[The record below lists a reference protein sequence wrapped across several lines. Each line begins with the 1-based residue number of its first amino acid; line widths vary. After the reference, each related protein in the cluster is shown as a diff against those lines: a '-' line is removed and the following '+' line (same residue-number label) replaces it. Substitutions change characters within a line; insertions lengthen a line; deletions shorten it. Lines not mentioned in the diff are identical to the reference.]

1 MDRNAGST
9 DCESGVRSIMGS
21 ALTALP
27 WCCIA
32 PAAFAVSGV
41 AAAGIGAGLQSVLP
55 AFLLLSGG
63 LLGRSL
69 YLSLVKRRGPTWVR
83 AVVLVSAPAIALVW
97 AFRFGWVPL

>member
-1 MDRNAGST
+1 MSDS
-9 DCESGVRSIMGS
+9 SVRSVMGS

-41 AAAGIGAGLQSVLP
+41 AAAGIGTGLKSAMPILLVLS
-55 AFLLLSGG
+55 AG
-63 LLGRSL
+63 LLGRSV
-69 YLSLVKRRGPTWVR
+69 YLALVKRQGAPWVR

-97 AFRFGWVPL
+97 AFRFGWVGL

>member
-1 MDRNAGST
+1 MSDS
-9 DCESGVRSIMGS
+9 SVRSVMGS

-41 AAAGIGAGLQSVLP
+41 ATAGIGTGMKSAMPVFLVLSV
-55 AFLLLSGG
+55 G

-69 YLSLVKRRGPTWVR
+69 YLALVKRRGPTWVR
-83 AVVLVSAPAIALVW
+83 AVVLLSTPAIALIWV
-97 AFRFGWVPL
+97 FRFGWAAL

>member
-1 MDRNAGST
+1 MSAS
-9 DCESGVRSIMGS
+9 SVRSVMGS

-41 AAAGIGAGLQSVLP
+41 ATAGIGVGLQSALP
-55 AFLLLSGG
+55 VFLVLSGG
-63 LLGRSL
+63 FLGRSL
-69 YLSLVKRRGPTWVR
+69 YLALVKRQGPTWVR